1 MAPTIQNNFDCA
13 VRTGHISY
21 FDKKSKSTSNP
32 VNKNFFSKT
41 HFYPLKT
48 FSRYRFRWH
57 ADIEKFSLF
66 FKKNQNIIALLE
78 NGQKILPKFFFWKK
92 QFWKKVNPYNQPSNE
107 VSKLFWLSTVIE
119 NLIALLI
126 KKKSSLYHQY
136 PLRN

>member
-1 MAPTIQNNFDCA
+1 MTPTIQNNFDRA
-13 VRTGHISY
+13 IRSGTKSY
-21 FDKKSKSTSNP
+21 FDKKSKSTSNS
-32 VNKNFFSKT
+32 VNEDFFSKT
-41 HFYPLKT
+41 HLYPLKT

-107 VSKLFWLSTVIE
+107 VSKLFWLSTLIE
-119 NLIALLI
+119 NLIALLL